1 MDQQIG
7 RPVTNVPPKR
17 ATSVIEHVVHV
28 TEIEPGRFRAAL
40 VANPSTWT
48 LSNFRMLDQRMR
60 LEIGRRHHGG
70 DGYGFD
76 VRYLMTEDMRV
87 EMISRC
93 NPDEVVPPESKAL
106 VFGPD
111 HGKRGQQMIAWL
123 RLRNQEDPL
132 GRYLLRIIEAHSG
145 GVSAICGT
153 CGTVAPCNTV
163 QQLVMH
169 YITMLGAEIEHA

>member
-1 MDQQIG
+1 VNDLPQN
-7 RPVTNVPPKR
+7 RDAFVV
-17 ATSVIEHVVHV
+17 EHVVNV
-28 TEIEPGRFRAAL
+28 TEIEPGRFRAVLTAS
-40 VANPSTWT
+40 PTTWT

-70 DGYGFD
+70 DSYGFD

-93 NPDEVVPPESKAL
+93 NPDEVVPPGSKAL
-106 VFGPD
+106 VLGPD
-111 HGKRGQQMIAWL
+111 HSKRGQEMIAWL

-145 GVSAICGT
+145 GASGICGT
-153 CGTVAPCNTV
+153 CSTAAPCNTV

-169 YITMLGAEIEHA
+169 YITMLGAQIEHR